1 MPEPPN
7 CPAILSLRDV
17 EVHYGAAQA
26 LAGVSLD
33 VDRGEFLSFL
43 GPSGSGKT
51 TTLNVIAGFVS
62 PSRGAVLHEARD
74 ITATPAEA
82 RGFGVVFQ
90 GYALFPHLSAL
101 DNVAY
106 PLWVRGVPGRER
118 RAQATRMLERLGLGP
133 LAARRPAELSGGQQQ
148 RVAMAR
154 ALVFE
159 PPILLLDEP
168 LSALDRD
175 LRRRLQAELRAL
187 HRDAGRTF
195 ILVTHDQ
202 EEAMTLSDRIAVF
215 RAGRLIQTGTPQQL
229 YRRPVSRFVAEFV
242 GEANLLP
249 AGALGSHG
257 AEGLLLLR
265 PEDLRIGRTGRDH
278 WHGALEDLV
287 FAGDCWRAT
296 LRDDAGRGWIAK
308 LSDAEKAALS
318 PLPGERLHIGWQ
330 DQEAWVVSD
339 DVQA

>member
-1 MPEPPN
+1 MIETLENQP
-7 CPAILSLRDV
+7 ILTLRDI
-17 EVHYGAAQA
+17 EVRYGAAQA

-33 VDRGEFLSFL
+33 VERGEFLSFL

-62 PSRGAVLHEARD
+62 PSRGAVLHEAGD
-74 ITATPAEA
+74 ITAKPAQA

-106 PLWVRGVPGRER
+106 PLWVRGMPRGER
-118 RAQATRMLERLGLGP
+118 RAQAAQMLERLGLGSM
-133 LAARRPAELSGGQQQ
+133 AERRPAELSGGQQQ

-187 HRDAGRTF
+187 HRDEGRTF

-229 YRRPVSRFVAEFV
+229 YRRPNSRFVAEFV

-249 AGALGSHG
+249 TTALGSHAG
-257 AEGLLLLR
+257 DGLLLLR
-265 PEDLRIGRTGRDH
+265 PEDLRISRAGKGK
-278 WHGALEDLV
+278 WQAVLVDLV
-287 FAGDCWRAT
+287 FAGDCWRVA
-296 LRDDAGRGWIAK
+296 LCDEAGRGWIAMM
-308 LSDAEKAALS
+308 SEAERSALS
-318 PLPGERLHIGWQ
+318 PLPGECLQIEWQ
-330 DQEAWVVSD
+330 DQAAWVISED
-339 DVQA
+339 GRA

>member
-1 MPEPPN
+1 MPTL
-7 CPAILSLRDV
+7 AHYTSILSLRDI
-17 EVHYGAAQA
+17 EVRYGSAPA

-33 VDRGEFLSFL
+33 VNPGEFLSFL

-51 TTLNVIAGFVS
+51 TTLNVIAGFVPPFS
-62 PSRGAVLHEARD
+62 GTVLHEARD
-74 ITATPAEA
+74 ITAKPAQA

-101 DNVAY
+101 DNVGY
-106 PLWVRGVPGRER
+106 PLWVRGVPRGER
-118 RAQATRMLERLGLGP
+118 RRQAALMLDRLGLGS
-133 LAARRPAELSGGQQQ
+133 LAGRRPAELSGGQQQ

-159 PPILLLDEP
+159 PPVLLLDEP

-215 RAGRLIQTGTPQQL
+215 RAGRLVQTGTPQEL

-249 AGALGSHG
+249 MTADRSRGDSLI
-257 AEGLLLLR
+257 LIR
-265 PEDLRIGRTGRDH
+265 PEEVKLARSGKDDRH
-278 WHGALEDLV
+278 AALVDLV

-296 LRDDAGRGWIAK
+296 LRDDAERVWMAK
-308 LSDAEKAALS
+308 LSEAEKSALS

-330 DQEAWVVSD
+330 DQATWTISD
-339 DVQA
+339 DGHA